1 MNYAIFTASDKRIKV
16 GLAGEGTFQR
26 IKSRTKEI
34 IKDKEWWDKKQTA
47 VEEMEGTVPYA
58 HSRNN
63 LHFYFQL
70 HSYVWSDNSI

>member
-34 IKDKEWWDKKQTA
+34 IKDKEWW
-47 VEEMEGTVPYA
+47 E
-58 HSRNN
+58 
-63 LHFYFQL
+63 
-70 HSYVWSDNSI
+70 

>member
-34 IKDKEWWDKKQTA
+34 IKDDKKQTA